1 MGIPT
6 KDMIR
11 KKQNT
16 KIKVDKDSTLLT
28 FLQEKFPE
36 KSRSNLKSI
45 LSHRLLF
52 VNGAIQTRHDT
63 PLQAGD
69 MVEISTARG
78 NVELRHPKLRMLY
91 EDAHLIVVEKK
102 CGLLTVATHQDS
114 RETTVF
120 SILKNYVKKS
130 NQRANIYTVHRLD
143 RETSGVLVFA
153 KTQQLQ
159 EYMRTYWHQLVTR
172 RVYFAV
178 VHGDLKDRQGTIVSW
193 LTEDNNRALVYA
205 SSVDDGGKKA
215 VTHYK
220 VLGYNSELDCS
231 SLELSLETG
240 RTNQIRVQLA
250 SKGYPVIGDRKY
262 GNGNQHSPVDRLCLH
277 ARLIE
282 FIHPVLEQKVSFEVP
297 IPKEFRQ
304 FK

>member
-1 MGIPT
+1 MDFPIKG
-6 KDMIR
+6 MIR

-16 KIKVDKDSTLLT
+16 KIKVENNSTLLI
-28 FLQEKFPE
+28 FLQQTFPE
-36 KSRSNLKSI
+36 KSRSNLKGI
-45 LSHRLLF
+45 LSHRLVF
-52 VNGAIQTRHDT
+52 VNGVIQTRHDT
-63 PLQAGD
+63 PLHVGD
-69 MVEISTARG
+69 MVEISASRG

-102 CGLLTVATHQDS
+102 CGLLTVAAHQDS

-120 SILKNYVKKS
+120 SILKNYVRKS
-130 NQRANIYTVHRLD
+130 NPRANIYTVHRLD

-172 RVYFAV
+172 RIYFAV
-178 VHGDLKDRQGTIVSW
+178 VEGELQDKQGSIVSW

-215 VTHYK
+215 ITHYK
-220 VLGYNSELDCS
+220 VLSYNPELDCS
-231 SLELSLETG
+231 SVELSLETG

-250 SKGYPVIGDRKY
+250 SKGHAVVGDRKY
-262 GNGNQHSPVDRLCLH
+262 GQGNQNSPIDRLCLH

-282 FIHPVLEQKVSFEVP
+282 FIHPVLEQKVSFEAP